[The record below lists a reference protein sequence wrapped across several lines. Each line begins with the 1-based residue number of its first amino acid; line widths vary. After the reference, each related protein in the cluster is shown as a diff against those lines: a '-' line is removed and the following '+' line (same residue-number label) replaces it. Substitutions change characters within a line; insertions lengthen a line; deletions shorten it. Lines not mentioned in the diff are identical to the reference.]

1 MQNERELL
9 VKEFHAAFGADIH
22 VEPTVKGL
30 KLRRNLIA
38 EESAELLAELD
49 TAIAHLEK
57 GEEVPKEVYAQM
69 LKEAAD
75 VQVVLS
81 GTVVALKPLERF
93 DEAFSRVHASNMS
106 KLGED
111 GKPVYREDGKVLKG
125 PNYFKADLSDL
136 V

>member
-1 MQNERELL
+1 MINERE
-9 VKEFHAAFGADIH
+9 VRVGEFHQAFGAAIDA
-22 VEPTVKGL
+22 EPTIAL
-30 KLRRNLIA
+30 LTLRKSLI
-38 EESAELLAELD
+38 EEECKELVAELD

-57 GEEVPKEVYAQM
+57 QEEVPKEVYVNM
-69 LKEAAD
+69 LKELAD

-81 GTVVALKPLERF
+81 GTAVALRPLQKF
-93 DEAFSRVHASNMS
+93 DEAFVRVHESNMS

-111 GKPVYREDGKVLKG
+111 GKPVLREDGKVLKG